1 MPEGAKLKKS
11 LFKDFAKAA
20 EKREETPAQVFSCEI
35 FRNFFLEHL
44 QATVSEIFLYDVNGE
59 LHGKVA
65 TVLNLAKMTS
75 QRTGKNSQA
84 RVTFDLEKDYDVWG
98 FLKALF
104 LERQKIKPNI
114 LLGKTG
120 FSTPLTARSFC

>member
-1 MPEGAKLKKS
+1 MAGTNLCKEVGQQLNNNNMKFKKIQKHLPEGAKLKKS

-44 QATVSEIFLYDVNGE
+44 QATVSEIFLYDINGE

-84 RVTFDLEKDYDVWG
+84 RVTFDLEKDYDV
-98 FLKALF
+98 
-104 LERQKIKPNI
+104 
-114 LLGKTG
+114 
-120 FSTPLTARSFC
+120 